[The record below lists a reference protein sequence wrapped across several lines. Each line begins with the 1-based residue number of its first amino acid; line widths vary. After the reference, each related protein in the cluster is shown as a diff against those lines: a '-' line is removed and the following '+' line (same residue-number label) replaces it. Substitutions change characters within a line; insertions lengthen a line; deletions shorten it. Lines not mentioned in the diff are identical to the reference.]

1 MEINPAAASLSPAA
15 INSVGDAA
23 RAARAATTPKSG
35 SAADTPGVAL
45 DRELL
50 ARLRTMAAWD
60 AGSVVG
66 DLPSLAALTSRVRE
80 QLAEV
85 SREALGSTHALSGD
99 RVRGLIGD

>member
-23 RAARAATTPKSG
+23 RAASSTTAAS
-35 SAADTPGVAL
+35 SASRGTAGAAL

-50 ARLRTMAAWD
+50 TRLRTMATWD

-66 DLPSLAALTSRVRE
+66 DIPSMTKLIADVRERMLAAPRHAV
-80 QLAEV
+80 QN
-85 SREALGSTHALSGD
+85 THALMGD
-99 RVRGLIGD
+99 RVRGLLGG